1 MVLLASRHRI
11 CIVDMS
17 YTTHFVW
24 NALREERAAGAAASR
39 SALPGA
45 ALHWGVGIPPD
56 AGSLLRLPP
65 LLDLRTMCARDLR
78 SEDRAWAAR

>member
-17 YTTHFVW
+17 HTKHFVW
-24 NALREERAAGAAASR
+24 NALPEERAAGWLVAASR

-45 ALHWGVGIPPD
+45 ALHWRSLPIP
-56 AGSLLRLPP
+56 
-65 LLDLRTMCARDLR
+65 DLCSD
-78 SEDRAWAAR
+78 